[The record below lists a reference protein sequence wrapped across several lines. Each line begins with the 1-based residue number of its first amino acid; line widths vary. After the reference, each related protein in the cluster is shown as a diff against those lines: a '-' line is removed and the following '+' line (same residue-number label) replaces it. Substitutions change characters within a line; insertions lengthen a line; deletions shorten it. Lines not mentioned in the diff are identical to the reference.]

1 MEVCVLGNFLSVLD
15 AVPLISHRNKHP
27 KIIDRFLSLSTP
39 PLAANSVFYI
49 VFCQNWQSWDYAE
62 HRCLQSFYFVLGFI
76 IIIQYILGIFLSL
89 IFSWLSRVN
98 TNMVCTLRL
107 LPMEIRHDSLHV
119 SRLPWTTS
127 NCPFYYFLFLHVMV
141 SVCQSGFLFVQRKSY
156 LQELIS
162 IQVLWLRFPR
172 DLFSSFFL
180 FSLSASDQLGV
191 VADGQTAL
199 WAWPGPEPWRD
210 GELTDVSRIKH
221 AEQVSTLPPARPPSG
236 RQSWCALIWHHLS
249 VCLQPNGE
257 AWWWWQTRDPLP
269 SRPCGGAWALGDLH
283 ASRGGLA
290 FPFPLTELCQHGIK
304 NVIYL
309 LLRGLCMST
318 VNLLTPMC
326 CFFFFWYLPPAGWHS
341 QHPVSAA

>member
-1 MEVCVLGNFLSVLD
+1 
-15 AVPLISHRNKHP
+15 
-27 KIIDRFLSLSTP
+27 
-39 PLAANSVFYI
+39 
-49 VFCQNWQSWDYAE
+49 
-62 HRCLQSFYFVLGFI
+62 
-76 IIIQYILGIFLSL
+76 
-89 IFSWLSRVN
+89 
-98 TNMVCTLRL
+98 
-107 LPMEIRHDSLHV
+107 
-119 SRLPWTTS
+119 
-127 NCPFYYFLFLHVMV
+127 MV
-141 SVCQSGFLFVQRKSY
+141 SVCQSGFLFVQRKNY

-162 IQVLWLRFPR
+162 IKVLWLRFPR

-236 RQSWCALIWHHLS
+236 RQSRCALIWHHLS

-290 FPFPLTELCQHGIK
+290 FPFPLTELCQRGIK

-309 LLRGLCMST
+309 LLCGLCMST

-326 CFFFFWYLPPAGWHS
+326 FFFGISLQQDDTRNTPSQRHSPAPSLDRLVPERVSKRSMLSLDLNANENGVSEQSGSESIDDGKRGTTQKLERMLELMVFYFCVFKYFNFLFLPFFFFWLVLLYQWRSECVCPRCR
-341 QHPVSAA
+341 VEFT